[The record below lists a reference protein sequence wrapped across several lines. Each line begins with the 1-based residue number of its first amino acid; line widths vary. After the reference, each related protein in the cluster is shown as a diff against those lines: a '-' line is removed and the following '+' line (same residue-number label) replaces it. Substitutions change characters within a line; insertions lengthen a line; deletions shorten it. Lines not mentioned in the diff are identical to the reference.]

1 MKCPE
6 FFERQCSLKDALS
19 VIKSVKQRIAKLR
32 EVDIFSEIFTESEVL
47 VGNTKASTSEINFD
61 SKKREKRVPVSMKD
75 YVVFE
80 KLPCNTSNNDNEP
93 SQMRQLHFEVI
104 DLVITQ
110 LDERFCE
117 NEELLN
123 SISSFEPLNRVSE
136 TMQSAAAGTSSSP
149 IETSSKWKCK

>member
-110 LDERFCE
+110 LDERFCD

-123 SISSFEPLNRVSE
+123 SINSIQEFNYEKLIVLE
-136 TMQSAAAGTSSSP
+136 KLGV
-149 IETSSKWKCK
+149 

>member
-1 MKCPE
+1 LQN
-6 FFERQCSLKDALS
+6 RLSSLKDALS
-19 VIKSVKQRIAKLR
+19 VIKSVKQRMAKLKT
-32 EVDIFSEIFTESEVL
+32 EIFTVSEVL

-80 KLPCNTSNNDNEP
+80 KLPRNSSNNDKEP

-110 LDERFCE
+110 LEERFCE
-117 NEELLN
+117 NKELLN
-123 SISSFEPLNRVSE
+123 SIR
-136 TMQSAAAGTSSSP
+136 T
-149 IETSSKWKCK
+149 IEEFNYEKLVVLEKLGM

>member
-1 MKCPE
+1 
-6 FFERQCSLKDALS
+6 
-19 VIKSVKQRIAKLR
+19 
-32 EVDIFSEIFTESEVL
+32 
-47 VGNTKASTSEINFD
+47 
-61 SKKREKRVPVSMKD
+61 MKD

>member
-61 SKKREKRVPVSMKD
+61 
-75 YVVFE
+75 F
-80 KLPCNTSNNDNEP
+80 
-93 SQMRQLHFEVI
+93 
-104 DLVITQ
+104 
-110 LDERFCE
+110 
-117 NEELLN
+117 
-123 SISSFEPLNRVSE
+123 
-136 TMQSAAAGTSSSP
+136 
-149 IETSSKWKCK
+149 